1 MFQTALQILI
11 MFVLTIGLMRLMGK
25 SSIVQLTPYD
35 LVAIIIVGTIVAEPL
50 ISSDFVP
57 SIVRVMI
64 VVGFYLIFAKLSLN
78 QIMNKFLLGEPSIL
92 IKHGQ
97 IVEDIL
103 EREHISLIQ
112 LLSILRTAGYSKLTE
127 IDFAI
132 LEPTGSISVIPVP
145 AARPVTLADLDI
157 EGQYEG
163 IPMAL
168 IIDGTVQKRNLKLVD
183 KDERWL
189 QDQLIEEGIDNIKDI
204 IYAFIDD
211 QSEELH
217 YSLRN
222 KVSIDTLNENQEK
235 IREQD
240 DDSETEHSKR
250 KGASHQ
256 RSLDRKIYLMKDNKL
271 QLEGLQEAHIT
282 KSQLLEILERENFDE
297 IEEVVLQQKVAFKSK
312 SE

>member
-1 MFQTALQILI
+1 
-11 MFVLTIGLMRLMGK
+11 MRLMGK

-50 ISSDFVP
+50 ISPKFVP
-57 SIVRVMI
+57 SIVRVII

-78 QIMNKFLLGEPSIL
+78 QTMNKFLLGEPSIL

-97 IVEDIL
+97 IVEDVL

-132 LEPTGSISVIPVP
+132 LEPTGSISVIPIP

-168 IIDGTVQKRNLKLVD
+168 IIDGKIQKRNLKLVN
-183 KDERWL
+183 KDEEWL
-189 QDQLIEEGIDNIKDI
+189 QNQLIEEGIENLKDI

-217 YSLRN
+217 YSLRC
-222 KVSIDTLNENQEK
+222 KVSIDSLNENQER

-240 DDSETEHSKR
+240 NESPKSQQKTDDQHSIEN
-250 KGASHQ
+250 
-256 RSLDRKIYLMKDNKL
+256 KIYLIKDNKL
-271 QLEGLQEAHIT
+271 QLEGLHEAHFT
-282 KSQLLEILERENFDE
+282 KAKLLEMLEIENFDE
-297 IEEVVLQQKVAFKSK
+297 IEEVVLQQKVAIKSK
-312 SE
+312 SDSTLK